1 VLEAAFALKAAG
13 DVAGPIATPKGFFL
27 IRLTDRRVS
36 QVRPLAECASE
47 IRGRLLEKARAD
59 RLKAIVDE
67 EKKHTKIEI
76 FHDVLAKIPPP
87 SKSSRDAA
95 PPPFVP
101 FPTLDRGIT
110 PGSP

>member
-1 VLEAAFALKAAG
+1 LEAAFALKGVG

-27 IRLTDRRVS
+27 IRLADRRVS
-36 QVRPLAECASE
+36 QLRSLPDCANE

-76 FHDVLAKIPPP
+76 FHDVLAKIPPASESTP
-87 SKSSRDAA
+87 DASVPLFA
-95 PPPFVP
+95 PI
-101 FPTLDRGIT
+101 PTTDRGPT
-110 PGSP
+110 TGSP